1 MPIYIFEHPITKKRK
16 EVVQRMTE
24 AHTYSEGGVVWV
36 RVFEAPQAS
45 TGATIGKLD
54 PFDRRAFI
62 EKTGQMRNI
71 TQGDLWD
78 LSADLSEKR
87 KKKAGKDHVKEATVK
102 AYAKKTGGK
111 LHPHV
116 KKAE

>member
-1 MPIYIFEHPITKKRK
+1 MPIYIYQHPKTKKVK
-16 EVVQRMTE
+16 EIIQKMTE
-24 AHTYSEGGVVWV
+24 PHVYSENGVVWQ
-36 RVFEAPQAS
+36 RVLQAPQAS
-45 TGATIGKLD
+45 TGATIGTLD
-54 PFDRRAFI
+54 PFNKRQFI
-62 EKTGQMRNI
+62 EKTGQLRNI

-78 LSADLSEKR
+78 LSAELSEKR
-87 KKKAGKDHVKEATVK
+87 KAKAGKDPVKENTVK